1 MAQKPESRLQRRI
14 RKALEEEFPQ
24 SFWIKIWSGP
34 FQVAGFPDLL
44 GCVKGRFIAL
54 EVKMPG
60 EEPSAIQRHMMK
72 LIKRAGGIT
81 SRVESV
87 EEAINVIR
95 RAL

>member
-14 RKALEEEFPQ
+14 RKALEKEFPQ

-44 GCVKGRFIAL
+44 GCVQGRFIAL

-60 EEPSAIQRHMMK
+60 EEPSAIQRYMMK

-87 EEAINVIR
+87 EEAINVVR